1 MTNTVNARCSP
12 ADQARGRPRLPLAR
26 SLVVAAMGINGLR
39 HDAYVTDAGLLDCV
53 HHGGEGAKGDVFVRA
68 QVNRL
73 MPGIANPLFQ
83 GGSDLVDV
91 DGIVAEK
98 NSLRFV
104 DTDDQPLFGDLFDG
118 AR

>member
-26 SLVVAAMGINGLR
+26 SLVAAAMGINGLR
-39 HDAYVTDAGLLDCV
+39 HDAYVADAGLLDCV
-53 HHGGEGAKGDVFVRA
+53 HDGGEGAEGHVFVGA

-73 MPGIANPLFQ
+73 MTRIANLLLQ
-83 GGSDLVDV
+83 RRGDLVDV

-98 NSLRFV
+98 NSLRF
-104 DTDDQPLFGDLFDG
+104 
-118 AR
+118 